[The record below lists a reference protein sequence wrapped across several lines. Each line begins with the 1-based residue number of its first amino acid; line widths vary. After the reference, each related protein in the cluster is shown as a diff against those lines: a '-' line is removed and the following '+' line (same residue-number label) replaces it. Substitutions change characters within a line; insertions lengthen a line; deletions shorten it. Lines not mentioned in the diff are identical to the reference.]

1 MVWVEVIESI
11 KVNECFSATFLWHHR
26 TFLEREQTHQDIFLV
41 SGSMKVK
48 KHFTLTGGLIYFKY
62 HKLSAGTYLS
72 LPEMGPFQALTY
84 TAKLG
89 KWKTSFRTMVEQRY
103 LSKVHQGEIL
113 DGHQFNWRFRNRIR
127 VSYPLTERFILEISE
142 EFLFNGSNLTVDFFS
157 QNRAMAR
164 LHYKVGSF
172 DINMSYLHWL
182 VNTKSEMQH
191 RLTLMLGLSHKLK
204 L

>member
-1 MVWVEVIESI
+1 
-11 KVNECFSATFLWHHR
+11 
-26 TFLEREQTHQDIFLV
+26 
-41 SGSMKVK
+41 
-48 KHFTLTGGLIYFKY
+48 
-62 HKLSAGTYLS
+62 
-72 LPEMGPFQALTY
+72 
-84 TAKLG
+84 
-89 KWKTSFRTMVEQRY
+89 
-103 LSKVHQGEIL
+103 VHQGEIL

-142 EFLFNGSNLTVDFFS
+142 EFLFNGSNLAVDFFS

-172 DINMSYLHWL
+172 DLNMSYLHWL

-191 RLTLMLGLSHKLK
+191 RHTLMLGLSHKLK